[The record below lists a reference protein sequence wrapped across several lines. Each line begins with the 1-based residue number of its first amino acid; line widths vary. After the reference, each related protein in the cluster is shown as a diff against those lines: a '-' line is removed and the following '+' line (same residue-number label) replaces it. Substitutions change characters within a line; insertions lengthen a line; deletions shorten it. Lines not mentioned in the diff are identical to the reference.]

1 MPRGGADAGERRRQN
16 RILFREQGPTAPRR
30 GQILRGQG
38 GARATCSIPK
48 LIALTQFG
56 AGTLASS
63 HRFLLLRRQRLPST
77 WAAPFHLFGLRLP
90 AGHSSIRPR
99 FWPTGFDSRLFSAV
113 TLKGLVSLT
122 PQRQSLAIPQF
133 DFHRLMDNAE
143 IQKPG
148 IREPPLVI
156 RHNREGT

>member
-30 GQILRGQG
+30 GRILRSRG
-38 GARATCSIPK
+38 GARAMCSIPK

-56 AGTLASS
+56 AGTLAS
-63 HRFLLLRRQRLPST
+63 FLLLRRQRLPST
-77 WAAPFHLFGLRLP
+77 WAAPLHLFGLRLP
-90 AGHSSIRPR
+90 AGHCSIRPR

-122 PQRQSLAIPQF
+122 PQRQVWLSRSSISTVSWIMPKS
-133 DFHRLMDNAE
+133 RSPE
-143 IQKPG
+143 